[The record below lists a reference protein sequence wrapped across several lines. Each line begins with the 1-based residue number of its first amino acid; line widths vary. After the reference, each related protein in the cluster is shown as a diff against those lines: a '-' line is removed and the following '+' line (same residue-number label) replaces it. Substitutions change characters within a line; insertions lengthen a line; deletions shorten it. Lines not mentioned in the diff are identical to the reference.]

1 MQRDLQ
7 MFHVERAS
15 AGGSWKRL
23 IVSRE
28 TMPYDTKSAK
38 ICHVP
43 RETCTEPLFLGVD
56 LAVFIKKLAANYCK
70 TAQIV
75 LYYKT

>member
-1 MQRDLQ
+1 

-15 AGGSWKRL
+15 AGGAWKHL
-23 IVSRE
+23 IVPRE
-28 TMPYDTKSAK
+28 TMLYNTKSAK
-38 ICHVP
+38 IRHVP
-43 RETCTEPLFLGVD
+43 RETWLMLLSYTLKI
-56 LAVFIKKLAANYCK
+56 AAFIKKLAANYCK